1 MTKTNIKKVREDK
14 EDHKCS
20 KCSKCGTEE
29 LILKGAHWDEL
40 HIPAGFFC
48 PNCKYLS
55 YTVWGGYGTG
65 APEGKYV
72 NDSDIK
78 LLDLVKIN

>member
-1 MTKTNIKKVREDK
+1 MRKSNTKKVKGAKDS
-14 EDHKCS
+14 H

-48 PNCKYLS
+48 PNCKYLT

-78 LLDLVKIN
+78 LMDLIKMG